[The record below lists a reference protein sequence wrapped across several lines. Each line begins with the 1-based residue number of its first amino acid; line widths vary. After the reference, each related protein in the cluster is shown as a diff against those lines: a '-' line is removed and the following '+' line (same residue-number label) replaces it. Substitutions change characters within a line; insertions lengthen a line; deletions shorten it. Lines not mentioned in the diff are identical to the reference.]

1 MAGGLVDGV
10 TTNPSLVA
18 KTGRPFHET
27 VVAICELV
35 GGPVSAEVTATD
47 AAPMLE
53 QARELAALHEHVVVK
68 LPLTRDGLQ
77 TCRAL
82 ADDGIKTN
90 VTLCFSAVQGLL
102 AAKAGATYVSPFI
115 GRLDDIGQAGM
126 DLIRDLRQVYDNYGF
141 ETKVLAASIRH
152 TEHLLQAALAG
163 ADAATIPAG
172 VFDKLLNHPLT
183 DSGLERFLADWKKA
197 GL

>member
-1 MAGGLVDGV
+1 
-10 TTNPSLVA
+10 
-18 KTGRPFHET
+18 
-27 VVAICELV
+27 
-35 GGPVSAEVTATD
+35 
-47 AAPMLE
+47 
-53 QARELAALHEHVVVK
+53 
-68 LPLTRDGLQ
+68 
-77 TCRAL
+77 
-82 ADDGIKTN
+82 
-90 VTLCFSAVQGLL
+90 
-102 AAKAGATYVSPFI
+102 
-115 GRLDDIGQAGM
+115 M